1 MNKIGKIAAE
11 LGLDLGSLTI
21 SECVLVAEKAGVSIG
36 EVILTEAE
44 QKSGLSRQ
52 EVEKKVLDSFSHNL
66 SAVEAG
72 CTTGSSFLM
81 GKIGQQMTS
90 GNLPKIFEDPLLEKS
105 LAYTLA
111 AQIGNHSVGLE
122 PCAGTGDSCPY
133 TGLVR
138 AMLEEVRDKETVARI
153 AAVILKVG
161 TFFRVA
167 KTTTGCN
174 MEGFGAGASA
184 CAAGFTELGGGTPK
198 QVENAIVLA
207 LSPTIAVPCTPR
219 VMVAGLCATHIGGAI
234 MIGKLASYL
243 VLYTDIP
250 VTVPA
255 DVMMVMGAEVHPIS
269 AKSVVPTVVRYMEPF
284 FKTNSEVESYIP
296 PEVKDME
303 NRQIQ
308 ETLDES
314 ARKARDITRRANSII
329 APFGMAVVGGS
340 SQAVGSPTNT
350 ARIAHYLAEGE
361 IKEIRIELYPELFAR
376 RGINVPGIMMAALYG
391 AGTDDGDSYRS
402 VMKDAIEKGIK
413 VDIVQVEEP
422 QLQRITI
429 KATKQDAVVDAR
441 NRGGGRLALHD
452 ASPDRDKALKIA
464 EKLGIVIVD

>member
-1 MNKIGKIAAE
+1 
-11 LGLDLGSLTI
+11 
-21 SECVLVAEKAGVSIG
+21 
-36 EVILTEAE
+36 
-44 QKSGLSRQ
+44 
-52 EVEKKVLDSFSHNL
+52 
-66 SAVEAG
+66 
-72 CTTGSSFLM
+72 
-81 GKIGQQMTS
+81 
-90 GNLPKIFEDPLLEKS
+90 
-105 LAYTLA
+105 
-111 AQIGNHSVGLE
+111 
-122 PCAGTGDSCPY
+122 
-133 TGLVR
+133 
-138 AMLEEVRDKETVARI
+138 
-153 AAVILKVG
+153 
-161 TFFRVA
+161 
-167 KTTTGCN
+167 
-174 MEGFGAGASA
+174 
-184 CAAGFTELGGGTPK
+184 
-198 QVENAIVLA
+198 
-207 LSPTIAVPCTPR
+207 
-219 VMVAGLCATHIGGAI
+219 

-314 ARKARDITRRANSII
+314 ARKARVITRRANSII

-340 SQAVGSPTNT
+340 SQAVGSPPNT